1 MELIDN
7 NLRCYMKRNF
17 FLLRMKVNGIKNIEN
32 EIQIDFY
39 KSTLTRMLNTSYSH
53 VKAIYGANGAGKTA
67 IIYAVEIYKNLV
79 LDSDYLAMNN
89 ANGALE
95 NLINQKNNE
104 FEIEMYYAFLENGNE
119 LKKVYRH
126 KFILRKKEDRYF
138 ISEEYLSELLGM
150 QLNNESKYATLYSI
164 KDGVIVEINKNCD
177 QEKIKNNS
185 MNLLTKQSFCSI
197 FFVNAFKNNIHF
209 GEELVSAI
217 QANFVFA
224 VRITVLLQASDKNY
238 IDFYS
243 VQSQLMAIS
252 DQQKRLSSDTFF
264 NLLRGNRILNTQTES
279 VQKKDFEKFKT
290 YVDNLSL
297 FIKVF
302 KDDLEKIEIKKEENG
317 NKYEC
322 ELILIYKDGKRVN
335 KKFESTGIKKL
346 IQIYSALCSV
356 ENGGIVFIDE
366 FDANIH
372 DVLLVKL
379 VEYVMNYAEGQL
391 VFTTHNLAPMDALQK
406 AKHSIDFLSPDSH
419 ITSWTKNGNYTAAS
433 LYRKG
438 LIEYSPF
445 NIEPFSFIGTFGDKK

>member
-1 MELIDN
+1 
-7 NLRCYMKRNF
+7 
-17 FLLRMKVNGIKNIEN
+17 MKVNGIKNIEH

-39 KSTLTRMLNTSYSH
+39 KSTLTRILNTSDSH

-104 FEIEMYYAFLENGNE
+104 FEIEMYYACLENGNE

-164 KDGVIVEINKNCD
+164 KDGVIVEIDKNCD

-209 GEELVSAI
+209 GEELVNAI

-322 ELILIYKDGKRVN
+322 ELILIYQDGKRVN

-379 VEYVMNYAEGQL
+379 VEYVMNYAEGQF
-391 VFTTHNLAPMDALQK
+391 VFTTHNLAPMDVLQK

-445 NIEPFSFIGTFGDKK
+445 NIEPFSFIGAFGDKK

>member
-7 NLRCYMKRNF
+7 NLRCYMKKNF
-17 FLLRMKVNGIKNIEN
+17 FLLRMKVNGIKNIEH

-39 KSTLTRMLNTSYSH
+39 KSTLTRILNTSDSH

-104 FEIEMYYAFLENGNE
+104 FEIEMYYACLENGNE

-150 QLNNESKYATLYSI
+150 QLNNESKYVTLYSI
-164 KDGVIVEINKNCD
+164 KDGVIVEIDKNCD

-379 VEYVMNYAEGQL
+379 VEYVMNYAEGQF
-391 VFTTHNLAPMDALQK
+391 VFTTHNLAPMDVLQK

-445 NIEPFSFIGTFGDKK
+445 NIEPFSFIGAFGDKK

>member
-7 NLRCYMKRNF
+7 NLRCYMKKNF

-39 KSTLTRMLNTSYSH
+39 KSTLTRILNTSDSH

-104 FEIEMYYAFLENGNE
+104 FEIEMYYACLENGNE

-164 KDGVIVEINKNCD
+164 KDGVIVEIDKNCD

-197 FFVNAFKNNIHF
+197 FFVNAFKNNIYF

-224 VRITVLLQASDKNY
+224 IQITVLLQASDKNY

-264 NLLRGNRILNTQTES
+264 NLLRGNRILKTQTES

-290 YVDNLSL
+290 YVDNLSS

-445 NIEPFSFIGTFGDKK
+445 NIEPFSFIGAFGDKK